1 MALGVS
7 QLGIGVSMLG
17 CPFWGM
23 WGTAPLA
30 GPSASVSLPPLP
42 QQGARVFGA
51 LGPIGPSSPGLAL
64 GGLAVGEHR
73 LSNKLLA
80 WSGVLEW
87 QEVSVHVRSSCES
100 AGGWGL
106 APGSLLPLQVGAGL
120 STRAVSSDPS
130 APTTEAQALLGLHG
144 EAEAGPP
151 LPGLREPGREPVSGG
166 QGAGGRVAGPLP

>member
-1 MALGVS
+1 MGLNAGLRAVDR
-7 QLGIGVSMLG
+7 L
-17 CPFWGM
+17 
-23 WGTAPLA
+23 PLRVLQPRLP
-30 GPSASVSLPPLP
+30 PSPLP

-87 QEVSVHVRSSCES
+87 QEVSRGVPSR
-100 AGGWGL
+100 ARGWGW
-106 APGSLLPLQVGAGL
+106 GAGPVCGAGPR
-120 STRAVSSDPS
+120 TRVVPGDP
-130 APTTEAQALLGLHG
+130 PPPPPEAQTLLGLHG
-144 EAEAGPP
+144 EAEAGPA

-166 QGAGGRVAGPLP
+166 QGAGVGGWPGLP

>member
-1 MALGVS
+1 MALGVL
-7 QLGIGVSMLG
+7 QLGVRVSSLG

-23 WGTAPLA
+23 WGTAPLV

-64 GGLAVGEHR
+64 GGLAIGEHR

-87 QEVSVHVRSSCES
+87 QEVSVRVRSPCES

-106 APGSLLPLQVGAGL
+106 APGVL
-120 STRAVSSDPS
+120 S
-130 APTTEAQALLGLHG
+130 APAGGGQAWAPGLCPVT
-144 EAEAGPP
+144 PP
-151 LPGLREPGREPVSGG
+151 LPPQKRRPYSDSTAKLKRALPCQAYVN
-166 QGAGGRVAGPLP
+166 QGENL